1 MGDGSRE
8 PANRTHGTVGG
19 VSDFCLVVTSRGR
32 PESWDRLSEALDL
45 TTSEDIDVWLILDD
59 DDETAELYGKGW
71 DSLFIG
77 PRLGHV
83 GSLNEWCTRAASEG
97 YRVVGQMG
105 DDHLPRTHG
114 WDKRISDALRTPG
127 IAYGNDLFQGANL
140 PTAVF
145 FHGDIIRATG
155 KFAPEGLWHLYAD
168 NYWRDL
174 GQGAGCL
181 RYLPDVIIEHLHPH
195 AGKSDHDQTYED
207 STNAKVWDADAKV
220 WEQYQRWSLDVDV
233 AKVRA
238 IL

>member
-1 MGDGSRE
+1 M
-8 PANRTHGTVGG
+8 
-19 VSDFCLVVTSRGR
+19 SDFCLVVTSRGR
-32 PESWDRLSEALDL
+32 PDNWARLSAALEA
-45 TTSEDIDVWLILDD
+45 TIAGDIDVWLVLDD
-59 DDETAELYGKGW
+59 DDPTAEEYDLGAATRRV
-71 DSLFIG
+71 IG
-77 PRLGHV
+77 PRRGHV
-83 GSLNEWCTRAASEG
+83 GSLNEWCVRATQPKYG

-114 WDKRISDALRTPG
+114 WDKRISDVLTTPG

-174 GQGAGCL
+174 GQKAGCL
-181 RYLPDVIIEHLHPH
+181 RYLPDCIIEHLHPE
-195 AGKSDHDQTYED
+195 AGKSEHDQTYED
-207 STNAKVWDADAKV
+207 STNAGVWDADAKV
-220 WEQYQRWSLDVDV
+220 WEQYQAEQLDADV